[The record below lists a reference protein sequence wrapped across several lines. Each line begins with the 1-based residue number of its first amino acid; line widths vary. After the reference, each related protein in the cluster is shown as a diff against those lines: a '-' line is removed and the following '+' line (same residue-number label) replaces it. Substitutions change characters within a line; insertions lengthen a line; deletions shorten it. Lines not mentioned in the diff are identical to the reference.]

1 MVQDKC
7 EYCFMEVSS
16 HSLSQDRV
24 YCLDFNV
31 AMFLNISHDHL
42 DYHKDFNNYL
52 LAKKS
57 FFDLMSSEKI
67 AFINKD
73 DDHFFDIVD
82 KIKLKYYTFS
92 FENDSDVKGKVI
104 RRGFD
109 YSLLNFA
116 SVDFKTSL
124 LGCFNFYN
132 LLSVFCVAKYFIKDI
147 QKILKYFEFL
157 EAPKGR
163 MQRVKSKKDI
173 IALVDYA
180 HTPDA
185 LEKALLTIKSFKKPT
200 QSIITVFGCGG
211 DRDKSKRFL
220 MGKVADKFSDITIVT
235 SDNPR
240 TENPSSIIEDIK
252 SGFQDVSKS
261 NLFFIEDRLLAIKE
275 ATQLARS
282 EDIIFIAGKG
292 HEKYQEIKGVRHPFD
307 DVKIIEKILNN

>member
-1 MVQDKC
+1 MVQYGC
-7 EYCFMEVSS
+7 THVFMEVSS

-82 KIKLKYYTFS
+82 KI
-92 FENDSDVKGKVI
+92 KVI

-185 LEKALLTIKSFKKPT
+185 LEKALLTIKSFKTPT

-211 DRDKSKRFL
+211 DRDKSKRF
-220 MGKVADKFSDITIVT
+220 
-235 SDNPR
+235 
-240 TENPSSIIEDIK
+240 
-252 SGFQDVSKS
+252 
-261 NLFFIEDRLLAIKE
+261 
-275 ATQLARS
+275 
-282 EDIIFIAGKG
+282 
-292 HEKYQEIKGVRHPFD
+292 
-307 DVKIIEKILNN
+307 